1 MKEHLSNMRIPLNLD
16 TIGPFT
22 DLQLYNFCLA
32 NKELRIERD
41 AQGQLYIMSPTG
53 TESSF
58 YNYDIG
64 FELGIWNRKHNL
76 GRISES
82 NGGYILPDGS
92 MRAPDIAWISNERLG
107 SLSEEESKGFMKICP
122 DFVIELMSET
132 DSFAE
137 AKRKMQAW
145 LENGVR
151 LAWLIS
157 PRTRLTY
164 VFSDFAGEME
174 VPFNEILQAFEV
186 LPAFSLTLADIIPA
200 KSTDS

>member
-16 TIGPFT
+16 AIGPYT
-22 DLQLYNFCLA
+22 DLQLYNFCIA

-64 FELGIWNRKHNL
+64 FELGIWNRKHKL

-82 NGGYILPDGS
+82 NGGYILSDGS
-92 MRAPDIAWISNERLG
+92 MHAPDIAWISKERLE
-107 SLSEEESKGFMKICP
+107 SLSHEDSKGFMKICP

-132 DSFAE
+132 D
-137 AKRKMQAW
+137 
-145 LENGVR
+145 R
-151 LAWLIS
+151 L
-157 PRTRLTY
+157 
-164 VFSDFAGEME
+164 SDSK
-174 VPFNEILQAFEV
+174 Q
-186 LPAFSLTLADIIPA
+186 
-200 KSTDS
+200 